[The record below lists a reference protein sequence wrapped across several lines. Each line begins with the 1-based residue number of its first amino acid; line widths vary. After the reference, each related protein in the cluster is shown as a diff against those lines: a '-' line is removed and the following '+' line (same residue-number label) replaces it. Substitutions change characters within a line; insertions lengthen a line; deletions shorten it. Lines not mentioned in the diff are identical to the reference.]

1 MTVATLAEWV
11 QGARPR
17 TLGAAAAPIFIG
29 TGVAAAE
36 DSLNIGFAVLAF
48 IVMVAAQVGVN
59 YANDYS
65 DGVRGTD
72 QARVGPVRLVGQG
85 LAAAPQVKAAA
96 LGALLLSAVCG
107 LALVGLSG
115 HWWLLLPG
123 GISIA
128 AAWLYTGG
136 PKPYGYLGLGEL
148 AVFIFFGLVPVLGTT
163 YVQTGTFPAGA
174 WLGGI
179 GVGALSCAILV
190 ANNLRDIPT
199 DREVGKNTL
208 AVRIGD
214 RNTRMLFVALIIAA
228 FVVVPVMAVPHGL
241 GFTYAW
247 LGLLAF
253 PLGVPPTLA
262 VLRGVSGRALVPVL
276 QMTGLLTLAY
286 GLLLGIGT
294 GLS

>member
-1 MTVATLAEWV
+1 MATPGEWV

-17 TLGAAAAPIFIG
+17 TLGAAAAPILIG

-36 DSLNIGFAVLAF
+36 DSLNLGFAALAF
-48 IVMVAAQVGVN
+48 IVMIAAQVGVN

-72 QARVGPVRLVGQG
+72 HARVGPVRLVGQG

-96 LGALLLSAVCG
+96 VSALLLSALCG

-115 HWWLLLPG
+115 HWWLLIPG
-123 GISIA
+123 AVSIA

-163 YVQTGTFPAGA
+163 YVQTSTFPAAA

-214 RNTRMLFVALIIAA
+214 RPTRLLFIGLLIAA
-228 FVVVPVMAVPHGL
+228 FLVVPILAVAHGL
-241 GFTYAW
+241 GLTYAW

-253 PLGVPPTLA
+253 PLGVPPALA

-286 GLLLGIGT
+286 GVLLGLGL